1 MAVNQLTPVQ
11 RLKNALNAQSVQEQF
26 RNALADSAPLFVAS
40 LIDIYG
46 SDRNLQE
53 CEPGAVIMEA
63 LKAATLRLPINKNLG
78 FAYIVPYKNKGKAE
92 PQMQIGYKGLIQL
105 AMRTGEYRYLNADV
119 VYEGELKSYDK
130 LTGHMDLSGEKKG
143 DNVVGYFAYLELL
156 NGFSKAVYWTKE
168 QVIEHAKRFSKAFNS
183 DYSPWKTD
191 FDAMALKTVLRNL
204 ITKWGVMSVEM
215 VNAVDRDIEADAQ
228 REIAE
233 YANSEVLDIDDGI
246 VDAEF
251 EEVPVKE
258 QPKKETKKQT
268 TSKTKQ
274 EPKPEKESKKET
286 LAPEWADDEPP
297 F

>member
-1 MAVNQLTPVQ
+1 MSTKNQITPVQ
-11 RLKNALNAQSVQEQF
+11 RLKNALNAESVQEQF
-26 RNALADSAPLFVAS
+26 RNALQDSAPLFIAS

-46 SDRNLQE
+46 SDKDLQD

-78 FAYIVPYKNKGKAE
+78 FAYIIPYRSKGNME

-130 LTGHMDLSGEKKG
+130 LTGRMDLSGEPTSNK
-143 DNVVGYFAYLELL
+143 VIGYFAYLELL

-168 QVIEHAKRFSKAFNS
+168 QVIEHAKRFSKS
-183 DYSPWKTD
+183 YSGQYSPWQTD
-191 FDAMALKTVLRNL
+191 FDSMALKTVLRNL
-204 ITKWGVMSVEM
+204 ITKWGIMSVEM
-215 VNAVDRDIEADAQ
+215 VQAVDRDIEADAQ
-228 REIAE
+228 REIDE

-251 EEVPVKE
+251 EEVPA
-258 QPKKETKKQT
+258 PPNTKKQAK
-268 TSKTKQ
+268 SKTKQ
-274 EPKPEKESKKET
+274 EPKPEKESKQET

>member
-53 CEPGAVIMEA
+53 CEPRAVIMEA

-119 VYEGELKSYDK
+119 VYEGELKGYDK
-130 LTGHMDLSGEKKG
+130 LTGHLDLSGEKKS
-143 DNVVGYFAYLELL
+143 DRVVGYFAYLQLL

-168 QVIEHAKRFSKAFNS
+168 QVIEHAKRFSKS
-183 DYSPWKTD
+183 YSSQYSPWQTD
-191 FDAMALKTVLRNL
+191 FDSMALKTVLRNL
-204 ITKWGVMSVEM
+204 ITKWGIMSVEM

-228 REIAE
+228 REIVE
-233 YANSEVLDIDDGI
+233 NANTEELDI
-246 VDAEF
+246 VDAEIV
-251 EEVPVKE
+251 EEEPE
-258 QPKKETKKQT
+258 PKQKQDKPQKETSKQA
-268 TSKTKQ
+268 TKG
-274 EPKPEKESKKET
+274 EPKQKELIPE
-286 LAPEWADDEPP
+286 EPP

>member
-1 MAVNQLTPVQ
+1 LAVNQLTPVQ
-11 RLKNALNAQSVQEQF
+11 RLKTALNAESVQEQF
-26 RNALADSAPLFVAS
+26 RNALQDSAPLFAAS

-78 FAYIVPYKNKGKAE
+78 FAYIVPYRNKGKAE

-130 LTGHMDLSGEKKG
+130 LTGHMDLSGERKG
-143 DNVVGYFAYLELL
+143 DKVVGYFAYLELL

-168 QVIEHAKRFSKAFNS
+168 QVIEHAKRFSKS
-183 DYSPWKTD
+183 YSSQYSPWQTD
-191 FDAMALKTVLRNL
+191 FDSMALKTVLRNL
-204 ITKWGVMSVEM
+204 ITKWGIMSVEM
-215 VNAVDRDIEADAQ
+215 VQAVDRDIEADAQ

-251 EEVPVKE
+251 EEVPAKE
-258 QPKKETKKQT
+258 QPKKTKAK
-268 TSKTKQ
+268 SKTKQ
-274 EPKPEKESKKET
+274 EPKPEKESQQET
-286 LAPEWADDEPP
+286 LEPEWADDEPP

>member
-1 MAVNQLTPVQ
+1 MSTRNQITPVQ
-11 RLKNALNAQSVQEQF
+11 RLKNALNAESVQEQF
-26 RNALADSAPLFVAS
+26 RNALQDSTPLFVAS
-40 LIDIYG
+40 LIDIYS
-46 SDRNLQE
+46 SDRNLQD

-119 VYEGELKSYDK
+119 VYEGELKSFDK
-130 LTGHMDLSGEKKG
+130 LTGHMDLSGEPTSNK
-143 DNVVGYFAYLELL
+143 VIGYFAYLELL

-168 QVIEHAKRFSKAFNS
+168 QVIEHAKRFSKAYNS
-183 DYSPWKTD
+183 GYSPWKTD

-204 ITKWGVMSVEM
+204 ITKWGIMSVEM
-215 VNAVDRDIEADAQ
+215 VQAVDRDIESDAQ
-228 REIAE
+228 MEIAE
-233 YANSEVLDIDDGI
+233 NANSEVLDIDDGI

-251 EEVPVKE
+251 EEVPVP
-258 QPKKETKKQT
+258 PKTKKQAK
-268 TSKTKQ
+268 SKTKQ
-274 EPKPEKESKKET
+274 EPKPEKESQQET
-286 LAPEWADDEPP
+286 LEPEWADDEPP

>member
-1 MAVNQLTPVQ
+1 MSTKNQITPVQ
-11 RLKNALNAQSVQEQF
+11 RLKNALNAESVQEQF

-53 CEPGAVIMEA
+53 CEPRAVIMEA

-119 VYEGELKSYDK
+119 VYEGELKSFDK
-130 LTGHMDLSGEKKG
+130 LTGHMDLSGERTS
-143 DNVVGYFAYLELL
+143 DQVIGYFAYLELL
-156 NGFSKAVYWTKE
+156 NGFSKAVYWTKD
-168 QVIEHAKRFSKAFNS
+168 QVLEHAKRFSRAYS
-183 DYSPWKTD
+183 SSYSPWQTD
-191 FDAMALKTVLRNL
+191 FDSMALKTVLRNL
-204 ITKWGVMSVEM
+204 ITKWGIMSVEM

-228 REIAE
+228 REIVE
-233 YANSEVLDIDDGI
+233 NANSEMLDIEDDVI
-246 VDAEF
+246 DAEF
-251 EEVPVKE
+251 EEQV
-258 QPKKETKKQT
+258 ETPNAP
-268 TSKTKQ
+268 KQ
-274 EPKPEKESKKET
+274 ETLIPE
-286 LAPEWADDEPP
+286 EPP

>member
-1 MAVNQLTPVQ
+1 MSTNTQQLTPVQ
-11 RLKNALNAQSVQEQF
+11 RLKNALSAESVKEQF
-26 RNALADSAPLFVAS
+26 KNALADSAPLFVAS
-40 LIDIYG
+40 LIDIYA

-78 FAYIVPYKNKGKAE
+78 FAYIVPYRNRGKME

-119 VYEGELKSYDK
+119 VYEGELKGYDK
-130 LTGHMDLSGEKKG
+130 LTGHLDLSGEKKS
-143 DNVVGYFAYLELL
+143 DRVVGYFAYLELL

-204 ITKWGVMSVEM
+204 ITKWGIMSVEM

-228 REIAE
+228 REINE
-233 YANSEVLDIDDGI
+233 YANSEELDIVDGEVLD
-246 VDAEF
+246 
-251 EEVPVKE
+251 EEQEPPKE
-258 QPKKETKKQT
+258 QESPEKQATKPP
-268 TSKTKQ
+268 KQ
-274 EPKPEKESKKET
+274 EPKKQPVQQT
-286 LAPEWADDEPP
+286 LPQEDWPQEEPP

>member
-1 MAVNQLTPVQ
+1 MSTKNQITPVQ
-11 RLKNALNAQSVQEQF
+11 RLKNALNAESVQEQF
-26 RNALADSAPLFVAS
+26 RNALQDSAPLFAAS
-40 LIDIYG
+40 LIDVYG
-46 SDRNLQE
+46 SDRDLQD
-53 CEPGAVIMEA
+53 CEPGAVIVEA

-78 FAYIVPYKNKGKAE
+78 FAYIVPYKSKGKAQ

-119 VYEGELKSYDK
+119 VYKGELKSFDK
-130 LTGHMDLSGEKKG
+130 LTGHMDLSGERTS
-143 DNVVGYFAYLELL
+143 DQVVGYFAYLELL
-156 NGFSKAVYWTKE
+156 NGFSKAVYWTKD
-168 QVIEHAKRFSKAFNS
+168 QVLEHAKRFSKAFNS

-204 ITKWGVMSVEM
+204 ITKWGIMSVEM
-215 VNAVDRDIEADAQ
+215 VQAVDRDIEADAQ

-251 EEVPVKE
+251 EEVPV
-258 QPKKETKKQT
+258 PPNTKKQAK
-268 TSKTKQ
+268 SKTKQ
-274 EPKPEKESKKET
+274 EPKPEKESRQET
-286 LAPEWADDEPP
+286 LEPEWADDEPP

>member
-1 MAVNQLTPVQ
+1 MSTNTQQLTPVQ
-11 RLKNALNAQSVQEQF
+11 RLKNALSAESVKEQF
-26 RNALADSAPLFVAS
+26 KNALADSAPLFVAS
-40 LIDIYG
+40 LIDIYA

-78 FAYIVPYKNKGKAE
+78 FAYIVPYRNRGKME

-119 VYEGELKSYDK
+119 VYEGELKGYDK
-130 LTGHMDLSGEKKG
+130 LTGHLDLSGEKKS
-143 DNVVGYFAYLELL
+143 DRVAGYFAYLQLL

-168 QVIEHAKRFSKAFNS
+168 QVIEHAKRFSKAYNS

-204 ITKWGVMSVEM
+204 ITKWGIMSVEM

-228 REIAE
+228 REINE
-233 YANSEVLDIDDGI
+233 YANSEELDIVDGEVLD
-246 VDAEF
+246 
-251 EEVPVKE
+251 EEQEPPKE
-258 QPKKETKKQT
+258 QESPEKQATKPP
-268 TSKTKQ
+268 KQ
-274 EPKPEKESKKET
+274 EPKKQPVRQT
-286 LAPEWADDEPP
+286 LPQEDWPQEEPP

>member
-1 MAVNQLTPVQ
+1 MSTNTQQLTPVQ
-11 RLKNALNAQSVQEQF
+11 RLKNALSAESVKEQF
-26 RNALADSAPLFVAS
+26 KNALADSAPLFVAS
-40 LIDIYG
+40 LIDIYA

-78 FAYIVPYKNKGKAE
+78 FAYIVPYRNRGKME

-119 VYEGELKSYDK
+119 VYEGELKGYDK
-130 LTGHMDLSGEKKG
+130 LTGHLDLSGEKKS
-143 DNVVGYFAYLELL
+143 DRVAGYFAYLQLL

-168 QVIEHAKRFSKAFNS
+168 QVIEHAKRFSKAYNS

-204 ITKWGVMSVEM
+204 ITKWGIMSVEM
-215 VNAVDRDIEADAQ
+215 VQAVDRDIEADAQ

-251 EEVPVKE
+251 EEVPAKE
-258 QPKKETKKQT
+258 QPKKKTKAK
-268 TSKTKQ
+268 SKTKK
-274 EPKPEKESKKET
+274 EPEPEKESQQET
-286 LAPEWADDEPP
+286 LEPEWADDEPP

>member
-1 MAVNQLTPVQ
+1 MSTNTQQLTPVQ
-11 RLKNALNAQSVQEQF
+11 RLKNALSAESVKEQF
-26 RNALADSAPLFVAS
+26 KNALADSAPLFVAS
-40 LIDIYG
+40 LIDIYA

-78 FAYIVPYKNKGKAE
+78 FAYIVPYRNRGKME

-119 VYEGELKSYDK
+119 VYEGELKGYDK
-130 LTGHMDLSGEKKG
+130 LTGHLDLSGEKKS
-143 DNVVGYFAYLELL
+143 DRVVGYFAYLELL
-156 NGFSKAVYWTKE
+156 NGFSKTVYWTKE
-168 QVIEHAKRFSKAFNS
+168 QVIEHAKRFSKAYNS

-204 ITKWGVMSVEM
+204 ITKWGIMSVEM
-215 VNAVDRDIEADAQ
+215 VQAVDRDIEADAQ

-251 EEVPVKE
+251 EEVPAKE
-258 QPKKETKKQT
+258 QPKKKTKAK
-268 TSKTKQ
+268 SKTKK
-274 EPKPEKESKKET
+274 EPEPEKESQQET
-286 LAPEWADDEPP
+286 LEPEWADDEPP

>member
-1 MAVNQLTPVQ
+1 MSTKNQLTPVQ
-11 RLKNALNAQSVQEQF
+11 RLKTALNAESVQEQF
-26 RNALADSAPLFVAS
+26 RNALQDSAPLFVAS
-40 LIDIYG
+40 LIDIYA
-46 SDRNLQE
+46 SDKNLQE

-78 FAYIVPYKNKGKAE
+78 FAYIVPYRNKGKAE

-130 LTGHMDLSGEKKG
+130 LTGHLDLNGERKSDK
-143 DNVVGYFAYLELL
+143 VVGYFAYLQLL
-156 NGFSKAVYWTKE
+156 NGFSKAVYWTKD
-168 QVIEHAKRFSKAFNS
+168 QVIEHAKRFSKSYSSQF
-183 DYSPWKTD
+183 SPWQTD

-204 ITKWGVMSVEM
+204 ITKWGIMSVEM
-215 VNAVDRDIEADAQ
+215 VQAVDRDIEADAQ

-251 EEVPVKE
+251 EEVPVP
-258 QPKKETKKQT
+258 PKTKKQAK
-268 TSKTKQ
+268 SKTKQ
-274 EPKPEKESKKET
+274 EPKPEKESQQET
-286 LAPEWADDEPP
+286 LEPEWADDEPP

>member
-1 MAVNQLTPVQ
+1 MSTKNQITPVQ
-11 RLKNALNAQSVQEQF
+11 RLKNALNAESVQEQF
-26 RNALADSAPLFVAS
+26 RNALQDSTPLFVAS

-46 SDRNLQE
+46 SDSDLQK

-130 LTGHMDLSGEKKG
+130 LTGHMDLNGERKG
-143 DNVVGYFAYLELL
+143 DKVVGYFAYLQLL

-168 QVIEHAKRFSKAFNS
+168 QVIEHAKRFSRSFNS

-204 ITKWGVMSVEM
+204 ITKWGIMSVEM
-215 VNAVDRDIEADAQ
+215 VQAVDRDIQADAQ

-246 VDAEF
+246 VDAKF

-258 QPKKETKKQT
+258 QPKTKKQAK
-268 TSKTKQ
+268 SKTKQ
-274 EPKPEKESKKET
+274 EPEET
-286 LAPEWADDEPP
+286 LEPEWADEEPP

>member
-11 RLKNALNAQSVQEQF
+11 RLKTALNAESVQEQF
-26 RNALADSAPLFVAS
+26 RNALQDSAPLFVAS
-40 LIDIYG
+40 LIDIYA

-130 LTGHMDLSGEKKG
+130 LTGHMDLNGERKSDK
-143 DNVVGYFAYLELL
+143 VVGYFAYLELL

-168 QVIEHAKRFSKAFNS
+168 QVLEHAKRFSKAFNS

-204 ITKWGVMSVEM
+204 ITKWGIMSVEM
-215 VNAVDRDIEADAQ
+215 VDAVDRDIESDAQ
-228 REIAE
+228 MKIAE
-233 YANSEVLDIDDGI
+233 NANSEVLDIDDGI

-258 QPKKETKKQT
+258 QPKKETKKQA

-286 LAPEWADDEPP
+286 LEPEWPDDEPP

>member
-1 MAVNQLTPVQ
+1 MSTKNQITPVQ
-11 RLKNALNAQSVQEQF
+11 RLKNALNAESVQEQF

-130 LTGHMDLSGEKKG
+130 LTGHMDLNGERKG
-143 DNVVGYFAYLELL
+143 DKVVGYFAYLELL
-156 NGFSKAVYWTKE
+156 NGFSKTVYWTKE
-168 QVIEHAKRFSKAFNS
+168 QVIEHAKRFSKS
-183 DYSPWKTD
+183 YSSQYSPWQTD
-191 FDAMALKTVLRNL
+191 FDSMALKTVLRNL
-204 ITKWGVMSVEM
+204 ITKWGIMSIEM
-215 VNAVDRDIEADAQ
+215 VQAVDRDIEADAQ

-251 EEVPVKE
+251 EEVPAKE
-258 QPKKETKKQT
+258 QPKKTKAK
-268 TSKTKQ
+268 SKTKQ
-274 EPKPEKESKKET
+274 EPKPEKESQQET
-286 LAPEWADDEPP
+286 LEPEWADDEPP

>member
-1 MAVNQLTPVQ
+1 MSTNTQQLTPVQ
-11 RLKNALNAQSVQEQF
+11 RLKNALSTESVKEQF
-26 RNALADSAPLFVAS
+26 KNALADSAPLFVAS
-40 LIDIYG
+40 LIDIYA

-119 VYEGELKSYDK
+119 VYEGELKSFDK
-130 LTGHMDLSGEKKG
+130 LTGHMDLSGERTS
-143 DNVVGYFAYLELL
+143 DQVIGYFAYLELL
-156 NGFSKAVYWTKE
+156 NGFSKAVYWTKD
-168 QVIEHAKRFSKAFNS
+168 QVLEHAKRFSKAFNS

-204 ITKWGVMSVEM
+204 ITKWGIMSVEM

-233 YANSEVLDIDDGI
+233 NANSEVLDIDDGI

-251 EEVPVKE
+251 EEVPVP
-258 QPKKETKKQT
+258 PKTKKQST
-268 TSKTKQ
+268 TKQ

-286 LAPEWADDEPP
+286 LEPEWADDEPP

>member
-1 MAVNQLTPVQ
+1 MSTKNQITPVQ
-11 RLKNALNAQSVQEQF
+11 RLKTALNAESVQEQF
-26 RNALADSAPLFVAS
+26 RNALQDSAPLFAAS

-46 SDRNLQE
+46 SDKDLQD

-78 FAYIVPYKNKGKAE
+78 FAYIVPYKSKGKAQ

-119 VYEGELKSYDK
+119 VYEGELKGYDK
-130 LTGHMDLSGEKKG
+130 LTGHLDLSGESKS
-143 DNVVGYFAYLELL
+143 NEVVGYFAYLELL

-168 QVIEHAKRFSKAFNS
+168 QVIEHAKRFSKS
-183 DYSPWKTD
+183 YSSQYSPWQTD
-191 FDAMALKTVLRNL
+191 FDSMALKTVLRNL
-204 ITKWGVMSVEM
+204 ITKWGIMSVEM
-215 VNAVDRDIEADAQ
+215 VQAVDRDIEADAR

-251 EEVPVKE
+251 EEVPAKK
-258 QPKKETKKQT
+258 QPKKKTKAK
-268 TSKTKQ
+268 SKTKK
-274 EPKPEKESKKET
+274 EPEPEKESQQET
-286 LAPEWADDEPP
+286 LEPEWADDEPP

>member
-53 CEPGAVIMEA
+53 CEPRAVIMEA

-119 VYEGELKSYDK
+119 VYEGELKGYDK
-130 LTGHMDLSGEKKG
+130 LTGHLDLSGEKKS
-143 DNVVGYFAYLELL
+143 DRVVGYFAYLELL

-168 QVIEHAKRFSKAFNS
+168 QVIEHAKRFSKSYAS
-183 DYSPWKTD
+183 QYSPWQTD
-191 FDAMALKTVLRNL
+191 FDSMALKTVLRNL
-204 ITKWGVMSVEM
+204 ITKWGIMSVEM
-215 VNAVDRDIEADAQ
+215 VQAVDRDIEADAQ
-228 REIAE
+228 REIDE

-251 EEVPVKE
+251 EEVPVP
-258 QPKKETKKQT
+258 PKTKKQST
-268 TSKTKQ
+268 TKQ

>member
-1 MAVNQLTPVQ
+1 MSTNTQQLTPVQ
-11 RLKNALNAQSVQEQF
+11 RLKNALSAESVKEQF
-26 RNALADSAPLFVAS
+26 KNALADSAPLFVAS
-40 LIDIYG
+40 LIDIYA

-78 FAYIVPYKNKGKAE
+78 FAYIVPYRNRGKME

-119 VYEGELKSYDK
+119 VYEGELKGYDK
-130 LTGHMDLSGEKKG
+130 LTGHLDLSGEKKS
-143 DNVVGYFAYLELL
+143 DRVAGYFAYLQLL

-204 ITKWGVMSVEM
+204 ITKWGIMSVEM
-215 VNAVDRDIEADAQ
+215 VQAVDRDIEADAQ

-251 EEVPVKE
+251 EEVPAKE
-258 QPKKETKKQT
+258 QPKKKTKAK
-268 TSKTKQ
+268 SKTKK
-274 EPKPEKESKKET
+274 EPEPEKESQQET
-286 LAPEWADDEPP
+286 LEPEWADDEPP

>member
-11 RLKNALNAQSVQEQF
+11 RLKNALNAESVQEQF
-26 RNALADSAPLFVAS
+26 RNALADSAPLFIAS
-40 LIDIYG
+40 LIDVYG
-46 SDRNLQE
+46 SDRTLQE

-78 FAYIVPYKNKGKAE
+78 FAYIVPYRNKGKAE

-130 LTGHMDLSGEKKG
+130 LTGHLDLSGERKG
-143 DNVVGYFAYLELL
+143 DKVVGYFAYLQLL
-156 NGFSKAVYWTKE
+156 NGFSKAVYWTKD
-168 QVIEHAKRFSKAFNS
+168 QVIEHAKRFSKSYSSQF
-183 DYSPWKTD
+183 SPWQTD

-204 ITKWGVMSVEM
+204 ITKWGIMSVEM
-215 VNAVDRDIEADAQ
+215 VQAVDRDIEADAQ
-228 REIAE
+228 REINE
-233 YANSEVLDIDDGI
+233 FANSEELDI

-251 EEVPVKE
+251 EE
-258 QPKKETKKQT
+258 QPEGPDDSGKSAEG
-268 TSKTKQ
+268 
-274 EPKPEKESKKET
+274 EPTQRSFE
-286 LAPEWADDEPP
+286 PEWDAEPP

>member
-1 MAVNQLTPVQ
+1 MSTKNQITPVQ
-11 RLKNALNAQSVQEQF
+11 RLKNALNAESVQEQF
-26 RNALADSAPLFVAS
+26 RNALADSAPLFAAS

-46 SDRNLQE
+46 SDKDLQD

-78 FAYIVPYKNKGKAE
+78 FAYIVPYKSKGKAQ

-119 VYEGELKSYDK
+119 VYEGELKSFDK
-130 LTGHMDLSGEKKG
+130 LTGHMDLSGERTS
-143 DNVVGYFAYLELL
+143 DQVVGYFAYLELL
-156 NGFSKAVYWTKE
+156 NGFSKAVYWTKD
-168 QVIEHAKRFSKAFNS
+168 QVLEHAKRFSKSFNS

-204 ITKWGVMSVEM
+204 ITKWGIMSVEM
-215 VNAVDRDIEADAQ
+215 VQAVDRDIEADAQ
-228 REIAE
+228 REIDE
-233 YANSEVLDIDDGI
+233 YANSEVLDIDDDI

-251 EEVPVKE
+251 EEVPAKE
-258 QPKKETKKQT
+258 QPKKKTKAK
-268 TSKTKQ
+268 SKTKQ
-274 EPKPEKESKKET
+274 EPKPEKESKQET

>member
-1 MAVNQLTPVQ
+1 MSTNTQQLTPVQ
-11 RLKNALNAQSVQEQF
+11 RLKNALSAESVKEQF
-26 RNALADSAPLFVAS
+26 KNALADSAPLFVAS
-40 LIDIYG
+40 LIDIYA

-53 CEPGAVIMEA
+53 CEPAAVIMEA

-78 FAYIVPYKNKGKAE
+78 FAYIVPYKSKGKAE

-119 VYEGELKSYDK
+119 VYEGELKSFDK
-130 LTGHMDLSGEKKG
+130 LTGHMDLSGERKS
-143 DNVVGYFAYLELL
+143 NEVVGYFAYLELL

-168 QVIEHAKRFSKAFNS
+168 QVIEHAKRFSKS
-183 DYSPWKTD
+183 YSSQYSPWQTD
-191 FDAMALKTVLRNL
+191 FDSMALKTVLRNL
-204 ITKWGVMSVEM
+204 ITKWGIMSVEM
-215 VNAVDRDIEADAQ
+215 VQAVDRDIEADAQ

-251 EEVPVKE
+251 EEVPV
-258 QPKKETKKQT
+258 PPNTKKQAK
-268 TSKTKQ
+268 SKTKQ
-274 EPKPEKESKKET
+274 EPKPEKESQQET
-286 LAPEWADDEPP
+286 LEPEWADDEPP

>member
-1 MAVNQLTPVQ
+1 MSTKNQITPVQ
-11 RLKNALNAQSVQEQF
+11 RLKTALNAESVQEQF
-26 RNALADSAPLFVAS
+26 RNALQDSAPLFAAS

-46 SDRNLQE
+46 SDKDLQD

-78 FAYIVPYKNKGKAE
+78 FAYIVPYKSKGKAQ

-119 VYEGELKSYDK
+119 VYEGELKGYDK
-130 LTGHMDLSGEKKG
+130 LTGHLDLSGEKKS
-143 DNVVGYFAYLELL
+143 DRVVGYFAYLELL

-204 ITKWGVMSVEM
+204 ITKWGIMSVEM
-215 VNAVDRDIEADAQ
+215 VQAVDRDIEADAQ

-251 EEVPVKE
+251 EEVPAKK
-258 QPKKETKKQT
+258 QPKKKTKAK
-268 TSKTKQ
+268 SKTKK
-274 EPKPEKESKKET
+274 EPEPEKESQQET
-286 LAPEWADDEPP
+286 LEPEWADDEPP